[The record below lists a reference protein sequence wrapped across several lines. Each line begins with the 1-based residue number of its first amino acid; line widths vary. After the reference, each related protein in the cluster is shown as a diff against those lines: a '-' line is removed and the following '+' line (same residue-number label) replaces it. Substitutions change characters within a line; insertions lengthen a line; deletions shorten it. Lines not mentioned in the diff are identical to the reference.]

1 MRQVRPFIAGM
12 PGVVINDPEDH
23 RAHAT
28 ALKRCALSIG
38 LLIFGVTIDSWPRP
52 TVEGDAIMA
61 DQNQRS
67 DQLKLKYQSVLSF
80 IQDSGVRLSHVHIQ
94 DNKLFIQGEAPSEQ
108 VKNQVWDR
116 IKAVDSSYSD
126 LTADLTVNS
135 ALAAAQS
142 SGSAAAG
149 GMQTYTVKA
158 GDSLSK
164 ISEQFYGTA
173 GQYMK
178 IFEANRDKLT
188 DANKIQPGQVLK
200 IPQS

>member
-1 MRQVRPFIAGM
+1 
-12 PGVVINDPEDH
+12 
-23 RAHAT
+23 
-28 ALKRCALSIG
+28 
-38 LLIFGVTIDSWPRP
+38 
-52 TVEGDAIMA
+52 MA
-61 DQNQRS
+61 DQNQQL
-67 DQLKLKYQSVLSF
+67 DQLKQKYQSVFSF
-80 IQDSGVRLSHVHIQ
+80 VQQSGVRLSHVHIQ

-116 IKAVDSSYSD
+116 IKAIDPSYSD

-135 ALAAAQS
+135 ALAQS
-142 SGSAAAG
+142 SMARSQAASGAGSAAAG
-149 GMQTYTVKA
+149 GMQTYTVKP

-173 GQYMK
+173 GQYMR